1 MYWAG
6 RAAEAQGQMVQAQSY
21 FGKAAAYPEL
31 FYGQLS
37 LEQLGRPVPRP
48 RPVTAIPISPGER
61 TAFYAK
67 DLVQAIRLL
76 GQMGN
81 RDDPTDFIRALSEQ
95 AANDRE
101 RALAAEL
108 ARPVHPARLSVWP
121 ARRARH
127 AGSGVSV

>member
-1 MYWAG
+1 MRISDWSSD
-6 RAAEAQGQMVQAQSY
+6 VCSSDL
-21 FGKAAAYPEL
+21 GKAAAYPEL

-81 RDDPTDFIRALSEQ
+81 RDDQTRSERRRVGEESGGTGRHRG
-95 AANDRE
+95 A
-101 RALAAEL
+101 
-108 ARPVHPARLSVWP
+108 PA
-121 ARRARH
+121 H
-127 AGSGVSV
+127 

>member
-1 MYWAG
+1 MRISDWSSD
-6 RAAEAQGQMVQAQSY
+6 VCSSDL
-21 FGKAAAYPEL
+21 GKAAAFPEL

-81 RDDPTDFIRALSEQ
+81 RDDQTGFLRALSEQ
-95 AANDRE
+95 AAHDRE
-101 RALAAEL
+101 RALASQL
-108 ARPVHPARLSVWP
+108 ARQTARPPPSDLPS
-121 ARRARH
+121 RAPPN
-127 AGSGVSV
+127 